1 MRIIEMNSIRLCISL
16 SFVVHPKRPIFY
28 IKMFKIAFFVH
39 LLLYCASVPIK
50 NDGNSFEIIE
60 TANEKNFSDQTIGIT
75 REKRF
80 IPLLISPI
88 VVTTAK
94 YVLTG
99 IVIGGA
105 EYAAESI
112 VEKMNEKRIDEYIY
126 IFP

>member
-1 MRIIEMNSIRLCISL
+1 M
-16 SFVVHPKRPIFY
+16 
-28 IKMFKIAFFVH
+28 H

-50 NDGNSFEIIE
+50 NENSSEIIE
-60 TANEKNFSDQTIGIT
+60 TANEKNFSLETIGIT

-88 VVTTAK
+88 VVTTTK

-112 VEKMNEKRIDEYIY
+112 VEKINEWMNMY